1 MSCGLAA
8 CIALGIAAGAI
19 AQSAGPAPN
28 ARASRTREFLGLG
41 PAPDPVAA
49 ERGEKLYMPNCAF
62 CHGAKANG
70 GDTGPD
76 LVRSALVLHDEKGEL
91 IGPVVTKGRPDRGMP
106 AFSNFNEGQISDL
119 AAFLHMRIELAANRG
134 LYKVQNVVT
143 GDAKSG
149 EAYFNG
155 AGRCSTCHSP
165 SCDLAHVAAKF
176 GPADLQAQL
185 LYPGA
190 SARFDGEARPPA
202 APKVTVMLPSGK
214 IVTGSL
220 KRLDDF
226 NVSMYDSSGE
236 YHSWP
241 RSEVKVEVEDRLVAH
256 RQLLDQYSDADVHN
270 LLAYLETL
278 K

>member
-1 MSCGLAA
+1 M
-8 CIALGIAAGAI
+8 
-19 AQSAGPAPN
+19 
-28 ARASRTREFLGLG
+28 
-41 PAPDPVAA
+41 
-49 ERGEKLYMPNCAF
+49 
-62 CHGAKANG
+62 
-70 GDTGPD
+70 
-76 LVRSALVLHDEKGEL
+76 VL
-91 IGPVVTKGRPDRGMP
+91 
-106 AFSNFNEGQISDL
+106 
-119 AAFLHMRIELAANRG
+119 
-134 LYKVQNVVT
+134 VT

-165 SCDLAHVAAKF
+165 SGDLAHIATKF

-202 APKVTVMLPSGK
+202 APKVTVTLPSGK

-226 NVSMYDSSGE
+226 NVSMYDSSGA

-270 LLAYLETL
+270 LLAYLEAL